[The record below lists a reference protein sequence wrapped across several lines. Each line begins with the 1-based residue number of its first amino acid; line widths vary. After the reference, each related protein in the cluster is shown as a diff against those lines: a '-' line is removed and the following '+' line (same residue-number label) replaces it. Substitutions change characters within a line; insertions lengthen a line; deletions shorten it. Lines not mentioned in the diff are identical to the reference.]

1 MGMVPKKFT
10 ALPSLL
16 SLVALVAFTARAHA
30 ADSPAAPPNILLVL
44 SDDHSAPHLGC
55 YGDKD
60 IRTPNLD
67 RLAAEGMR
75 FDRAY
80 VTCPQCVPSRSSIL
94 TGRHPI
100 DIGMTRFSAALP
112 RDVITFPELLRKQ
125 KGYYTGLCGRS
136 YHLSGNLLN
145 NPAIKPYLR
154 PEDFPNFDERYDYV
168 KAAQGQARKLR
179 SDTLKQFNEFLDQ
192 VPAGK
197 PFFLQLCWSDP
208 HRPHTD
214 DDLPYKHDP
223 AAIAIPPFYPDA
235 AAPRKDLAA
244 YYDEIGRMDG
254 NTGTVLKTLAD
265 RKLDGNTIV
274 IFMGDNG
281 ASQLRGK
288 GTLNEFGV
296 HVPLIV
302 RYPGV
307 VKPGSVCSSLVSGD
321 DLAPTLL
328 AAAGVEAPANLTGVS
343 MLSLW
348 KDPASAPTRKQVISE
363 RGPHAAALPRASSGF
378 DLGRTIITDRHKL
391 IYNAMWQLP
400 YQPVDFNLNPIK
412 KLQEEG
418 KLSPELTKLYLS
430 EQRPMFELY
439 DLKED
444 PYEMKN
450 LAGTPEVKDLEL
462 ELKGRLAAWMIQHR
476 DFIPL
481 PLTGNKQRTDAQKI
495 SGEGAD
501 E

>member
-1 MGMVPKKFT
+1 MIRPT
-10 ALPSLL
+10 TSRLL
-16 SLVALVAFTARAHA
+16 YFAAVALVFAAPVARA
-30 ADSPAAPPNILLVL
+30 ADAQQPPNILIIL

-60 IRTPNLD
+60 IHTPNLD
-67 RLAAEGMR
+67 RLASEGMR

-100 DIGMTRFSAALP
+100 DIGMTRFSAPLP
-112 RDVITFPELLRKQ
+112 REVITFPELLRKQ

-136 YHLSGNLLN
+136 YHLAGNLLN
-145 NPAIKPYLR
+145 RPEVKPYLK

-168 KAAQGQARKLR
+168 RVAQGQGRKLR
-179 SDTLKQFNEFLDQ
+179 TDTLQQFNEFLDK
-192 VPAGK
+192 VPSGK

-214 DDLPYKHDP
+214 DDLPFKHDP
-223 AAIAIPPFYPDA
+223 ATIAIPPFFPDA
-235 AAPRKDLAA
+235 PAPRKDLAA
-244 YYDEIGRMDG
+244 YYDEVGRMDG
-254 NTGTVLKTLAD
+254 NTGTVLQQLAD
-265 RKLDGNTIV
+265 RKLADNTIV

-288 GTLNEFGV
+288 GTLNELGV
-296 HVPLIV
+296 HVPLLI

-307 VKPGSVCSSLVSGD
+307 IKPGSSSSALVSGD

-328 AAAGVEAPANLTGVS
+328 SIAGVEAPANLTGVS
-343 MLSLW
+343 ILPILR
-348 KDPASAPTRKQVISE
+348 DASAQSARDQVICE
-363 RGPHAAALPRASSGF
+363 RGPHASGLPRGSNAF
-378 DLGRTIITDRHKL
+378 DLGRAIVTDRHKL

-400 YQPVDFNLNPIK
+400 YQPVDFNLDPIK
-412 KLQEEG
+412 KLRDEG

-439 DLKED
+439 DLKDD

-450 LAGTPEVKDLEL
+450 LANTPDAKKIEQ
-462 ELKGRLAAWMIQHR
+462 ELKGRLAAWMIHHH

-481 PLTGNKQRTDAQKI
+481 PVTGNKQRTNAQKI
-495 SGEGAD
+495 SGEGA
-501 E
+501 EE

>member
-1 MGMVPKKFT
+1 M
-10 ALPSLL
+10 LPSNVFRLIASSIITLITSAAFADTPNVLL
-16 SLVALVAFTARAHA
+16 
-30 ADSPAAPPNILLVL
+30 IL

-55 YGDKD
+55 YGNKD
-60 IRTPNLD
+60 IRTPHLD
-67 RLAAEGMR
+67 RLASEGMR

-80 VTCPQCVPSRSSIL
+80 VTSPQCVPSRASIL

-112 RDVITFPELLRKQ
+112 NDVATFPELLRQ
-125 KGYYTGLCGRS
+125 HHGYFTGLAGRT
-136 YHLSGNLLN
+136 YHLSGNIHN
-145 NPAIKPYLR
+145 QPAIKSHLR
-154 PEDFPNFDERYDYV
+154 PEDFPDFDRRFDYV
-168 KAAQGQARKLR
+168 KVAPGIDQGARAETLR
-179 SDTLKQFNEFLDQ
+179 QFNEFLDK

-208 HRPHTD
+208 HRPLTD
-214 DDLPYKHDP
+214 DNLPFKHDP
-223 AAIAIPPFYPDA
+223 ATIALPPFVPDA
-235 AAPRKDLAA
+235 PATRRELAA
-244 YYDEIGRMDG
+244 YYDEVGRLDG
-254 NTGTVLKTLAD
+254 NVGTVLKTLD
-265 RKLDGNTIV
+265 ERKLSANTIV

-288 GTLNEFGV
+288 GTLNEWGI

-307 VKPGSVCSSLVSGD
+307 VKPGSATSSLVTGE

-328 AAAGVEAPANLTGVS
+328 QAIGVELPKNLTGVS
-343 MLSLW
+343 LLPLLR
-348 KDPASAPTRKQVISE
+348 DPASKPPREQVISE
-363 RGPHAAALPRASSGF
+363 RGPHASSLPRNSASF
-378 DLGRTIITDRHKL
+378 DLGRVIVTDRYKL

-400 YQPVDFNLNPIK
+400 YEPVDFNLDPIR
-412 KLQEEG
+412 KLQQEG
-418 KLSPELTKLYLS
+418 KLKPELATLYLS

-444 PYEMKN
+444 PYEMHN
-450 LAGTPEVKDLEL
+450 LAGTPQAKETEQ

-481 PLTGNKQRTDAQKI
+481 PVGGVKKQQQKRRAAE
-495 SGEGAD
+495 SAGD
-501 E
+501 ES